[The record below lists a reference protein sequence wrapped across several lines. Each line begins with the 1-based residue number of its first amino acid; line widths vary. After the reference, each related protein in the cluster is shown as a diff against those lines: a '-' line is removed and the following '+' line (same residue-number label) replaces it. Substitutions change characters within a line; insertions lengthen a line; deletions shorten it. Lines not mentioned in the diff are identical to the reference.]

1 MSVLLGI
8 DMDFANPC
16 KQWGGSSPSPLL
28 MLSQCL
34 AMAFN
39 EISAYFSYIQ
49 SGLLMAGGVIGIPL
63 AELTLVT
70 GPIQYGLSSYAFG
83 QVGAWNL

>member
-1 MSVLLGI
+1 
-8 DMDFANPC
+8 
-16 KQWGGSSPSPLL
+16 
-28 MLSQCL
+28 
-34 AMAFN
+34 MAFN